1 LSSSLA
7 NVKIWARLPL
17 IFTMSDLSAETND
30 GLRKAYE
37 SSLGICHF
45 NKGEIAHAF
54 QQQATANPAFSKF
67 LPQLDF
73 HGAKGFAQIGG
84 MTGASDIGA
93 MHGASGLPA
102 LAGDMSHLCDPSG
115 FAGLLAALM
124 KFMESLGAALP
135 DAESLL
141 DPSIAGAVAEESAKK
156 LLVGQ

>member
-1 LSSSLA
+1 MDAKLGVLKL
-7 NVKIWARLPL
+7 VV
-17 IFTMSDLSAETND
+17 TTYMSDLSAETND

-54 QQQATANPAFSKF
+54 QQTATTNPALSKF

-73 HGAKGFAQIGG
+73 HGAKGFSQISGLGG
-84 MTGASDIGA
+84 SDVGA
-93 MHGASGLPA
+93 MHGATGGLPA

-115 FAGLLAALM
+115 FAGLLSALM
-124 KFMESLGAALP
+124 KFLESMGAALP
-135 DAESLL
+135 DANALL

-156 LLVGQ
+156 LMMGQ